1 MKFKTY
7 KKILMKLK
15 RYLNKNSTMKERS
28 TDIVILGAGIAGYE
42 AYRTLVRLFKK
53 HTISKTITIID
64 QNNYFTFTP
73 LLHEVAAGA
82 VLPSHASFA
91 IREIVAK
98 TPHQFICGTVQHI
111 DTQKKIVTTTN
122 GTIVFDMCIVALGSI
137 SNLYGVPGA
146 KEHTFQVRTLSEAIT
161 LNQAIICKLED
172 TERTSLTI
180 NVIGGGYTGVEIAS
194 ELAQLNKEE
203 IHDLYPHI
211 SVTINILQSG
221 DTLVPYLPAKARNKI
236 TDRLQFLGVRI
247 LTNTPV
253 CKITS
258 AYVYTSETEKLPND
272 ITVWVTGFTT
282 NAPLYF
288 DNTYIER
295 DRVRVTNTLQL
306 ADTPD
311 TYVIGDMAYIRD
323 PDNDDI
329 IYPQLG
335 EAAHHAG
342 MYVAKHITNRL
353 RNKTTPHFHFKSK
366 GQLMPVG
373 EWYGIGIFGPF
384 VFSGKFMWWLRRTV
398 YVLFMPGCIRKLR
411 IIADWT
417 FISKGRR
424 HLTRIHKK

>member
-1 MKFKTY
+1 
-7 KKILMKLK
+7 
-15 RYLNKNSTMKERS
+15 MKERT

-42 AYRTLVRLFKK
+42 AYRTLITQLKK
-53 HTISKTITIID
+53 YSIQKKITIVD

-91 IREIVAK
+91 IREIVAG
-98 TPHQFICGTVQHI
+98 TPHEFVCGTITNI
-111 DTQKKIVTTTN
+111 DVKKKVVTTTN
-122 GTIVFDMCIVALGSI
+122 GTIHYDMCIVALGSI

-146 KEHTFQVRTLSEAIT
+146 AEYAYQVRTLSEAIA
-161 LNQAIICKLED
+161 LNQAIICKLEE
-172 TERTSLTI
+172 TERTTLTI
-180 NVIGGGYTGVEIAS
+180 NVVGGGYTGVEIAS

-203 IHDLYPHI
+203 IHELYPHI
-211 SVTINILQSG
+211 SATINLLQSS
-221 DTLVPYLPAKARNKI
+221 DTLVPYLPAKARNHI
-236 TDRLQFLGVRI
+236 VTRLQTLGVNV

-253 CKITS
+253 QKITQES
-258 AYVYTSETEKLPND
+258 VYTSDTATLPND

-282 NAPLYF
+282 NAPSYI
-288 DNTYIER
+288 DAAYIER

-306 ADTPD
+306 DDAPD

-342 MYVAKHITNRL
+342 MYAARHIINRL
-353 RNKTTPHFHFKSK
+353 RNKPTPHFHFKSK
-366 GQLMPVG
+366 GQLIPVG

-398 YVLFMPGCIRKLR
+398 YVLFMPGLIRKLR
-411 IIADWT
+411 IVADWT
-417 FISKGRR
+417 FISKGTR
-424 HLTRIHKK
+424 HLTRIHKG